1 MFRKHNT
8 DYKILAKSKFFNKKW
23 YLKTYPDVAA
33 SKMNPIDH
41 YLTYGWKEG
50 RNPSAFFDTN
60 AYLRD
65 NIDVKQAEMN
75 PLLHYEK
82 HGHFE
87 GRNIQG
93 DTVNTMSYDVGVL
106 KKIANFL
113 NRKFAK
119 LLFYK
124 KIKKNQNERILV
136 VLHLYYMNSWDEIRL
151 YLANLESYNYDLI
164 VTYVDGHYN
173 TSVLEKIKKFKSK
186 TIFLKY
192 PNKGFD
198 IGAFIDVI
206 GKIDISM
213 YDVVFKIHSKGISRK
228 YLYIYNQIFKYKD
241 WFYNLYDGILG
252 AFAVHKVID
261 VFATDKKVGL
271 VASKNLI
278 VHDPKHKQFFTKQVA
293 DKYKLKIKD
302 NYQYVAGSCFVI
314 RTQCLEKIKKL
325 NLTIDS
331 FADTK
336 RGEFSLAHAMER
348 LVCAAVETIGLNF
361 YGIPVAHNLY
371 EKELEDAQKT
381 SAIRLLDDDR
391 INLDYEFFYK
401 VLESRKIKNYFIKEI
416 ALKDINRFWKGNVL
430 KLNECAPYAYLGGAK
445 KEYVDYCE
453 ENKQIYGWEMFVDR
467 FDALLNNMEQN
478 GYNPKSMPVL
488 DAKDNIIMD
497 GQHRSCYLLKKFGPE
512 HKIQALFLE
521 FE

>member
-50 RNPSAFFDTN
+50 RNPSAFFDGN

-65 NIDVKQAEMN
+65 NADVKLAGRN

-82 HGHFE
+82 YGHKE
-87 GRNIQG
+87 GREICVSDCIEYNKRFNRAG
-93 DTVNTMSYDVGVL
+93 RWVARLFCYKNKDV
-106 KKIANFL
+106 K
-113 NRKFAK
+113 
-119 LLFYK
+119 
-124 KIKKNQNERILV
+124 ILV
-136 VLHLYYMNSWDEIRL
+136 VLHLYYMNSWKSIKQ
-151 YLANLESYNYDLI
+151 YLDNLKGYNYDLV
-164 VTYVDGHYN
+164 VTYTDEYYKQ
-173 TSVLEKIKKFKSK
+173 SVLEKI
-186 TIFLKY
+186 LKY
-192 PNKGFD
+192 KQNTKLFKYKNKGFD
-198 IGAFIDVI
+198 VGPFIDVI
-206 GKIDISM
+206 SRVNISDYDI
-213 YDVVFKIHSKGISRK
+213 VFKLHSKGVRRK
-228 YLYIYNQIFKYKD
+228 RIFIYNQIFKYKD

-348 LVCAAVETIGLNF
+348 LMCAAVETMGLNF

-401 VLESRKIKNYFIKEI
+401 ALEGRKIKNYFIKEI
-416 ALKDINRFWKGNVL
+416 ALKNINRFWKGQII
-430 KLNECAPYAYLGGAK
+430 KLYDCAPYSYLNGDMEIYK
-445 KEYVDYCE
+445 TYCT
-453 ENKQIYGWEMFVDR
+453 ENKQIYGWEMSVDR

-488 DAKDNIIMD
+488 DAKDNIIID

-521 FE
+521 FD